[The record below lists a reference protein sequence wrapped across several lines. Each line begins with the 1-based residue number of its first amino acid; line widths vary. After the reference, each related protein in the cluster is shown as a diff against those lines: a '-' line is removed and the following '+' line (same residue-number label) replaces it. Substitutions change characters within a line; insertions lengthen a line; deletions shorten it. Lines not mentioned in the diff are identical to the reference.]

1 MRDQCTTNADS
12 PPPDIPLDAE
22 DWDVVFAPFKDHPYA
37 ALNLAYHFAR
47 LKQLLTGKLSDIPE
61 AITAIDRAIDRLY
74 EHSEFR
80 SVGHSLFRQTVAGE
94 LTAATEKTVHGL
106 GIRT

>member
-1 MRDQCTTNADS
+1 MPDNCNTNADS
-12 PPPDIPLDAE
+12 PPDIPLDAE
-22 DWDVVFAPFKDHPYA
+22 DWDAVFASFKDHPYA

-47 LKQLLTGKLSDIPE
+47 LKQLLTGKLADIPE
-61 AITAIDRAIDRLY
+61 AIAAIDRAIDRLY

-80 SVGHSLFRQTVAGE
+80 NVGRELFLQAVAGV
-94 LTAATEKTVHGL
+94 LTPETEKMVHGL

>member
-1 MRDQCTTNADS
+1 MLDHRSTNADS

-37 ALNLAYHFAR
+37 ALNLAYHLAR
-47 LKQLLTGKLSDIPE
+47 LQQLLEGKLSDIPE
-61 AITAIDRAIDRLY
+61 ATAAIDRAIDRLY

-80 SVGHSLFRQTVAGE
+80 NVGHDLYRQAVDGG
-94 LTAATEKTVHGL
+94 LTAETERTIHKL

>member
-1 MRDQCTTNADS
+1 MPDNRSTNADS

-22 DWDVVFAPFKDHPYA
+22 DWDVVFAPFKDQPYA
-37 ALNLAYHFAR
+37 ALNLAYHLAR
-47 LKQLLTGKLSDIPE
+47 LQQLLNGKLSDIPE
-61 AITAIDRAIDRLY
+61 AIAAMDRAIDRLY

-80 SVGHSLFRQTVAGE
+80 NVGHSLFRQTVAGI
-94 LTAATEKTVHGL
+94 LTAKTEKTVHEL

>member
-1 MRDQCTTNADS
+1 MPDKCTTNADS
-12 PPPDIPLDAE
+12 TPPDIPLDAE

-37 ALNLAYHFAR
+37 ALNLAYHLAR
-47 LKQLLTGKLSDIPE
+47 LQQLLDGKLSDIPE
-61 AITAIDRAIDRLY
+61 AVAAIDRAIDRLY

-80 SVGHSLFRQTVAGE
+80 NVGRSLFRQTVAGV
-94 LTAATEKTVHGL
+94 LTVKSEKIVHDL

>member
-1 MRDQCTTNADS
+1 MQHKCNTNADS

-22 DWDVVFAPFKDHPYA
+22 DWDVVFGLFQDHPYA

-47 LKQLLTGKLSDIPE
+47 LKQLLTGNIPE
-61 AITAIDRAIDRLY
+61 AIAAIDRAIDRLY
-74 EHSEFR
+74 EYSEFR
-80 SVGHSLFRQTVAGE
+80 HVGHGLFRQTVQGV
-94 LTAATEKTVHGL
+94 LTAETEKTLQKL

>member
-1 MRDQCTTNADS
+1 MRDKCTTNADS

-47 LKQLLTGKLSDIPE
+47 LKQLLTGKLTDIPE
-61 AITAIDRAIDRLY
+61 AVAAIDRAIDRLY

-80 SVGHSLFRQTVAGE
+80 NVGHSLFRQTVAGD
-94 LTAATEKTVHGL
+94 LPAATEKTVHGL
-106 GIRT
+106 RIRT

>member
-1 MRDQCTTNADS
+1 MLDNRSTNADS

-37 ALNLAYHFAR
+37 ALNLAYHLAR
-47 LKQLLTGKLSDIPE
+47 LQQLLNSRLTDVSE
-61 AITAIDRAIDRLY
+61 AVAAIDRAIDRLY

-80 SVGHSLFRQTVAGE
+80 NVGHSLFRQTVEGVLPVKA
-94 LTAATEKTVHGL
+94 EKTVHDL

>member
-1 MRDQCTTNADS
+1 MRDKCNTNADS

-47 LKQLLTGKLSDIPE
+47 LKQLLTGKLNDIPD
-61 AITAIDRAIDRLY
+61 AIAAIDRAIDRLY

-80 SVGHSLFRQTVAGE
+80 NVGHDLFLQAVQGVLTAENEQTV
-94 LTAATEKTVHGL
+94 HRL

>member
-1 MRDQCTTNADS
+1 MPDKCNTNADS
-12 PPPDIPLDAE
+12 APPDIPLDAD
-22 DWDVVFAPFKDHPYA
+22 DWDVVFALFKDHPYA

-61 AITAIDRAIDRLY
+61 AIAAIDRAIDRLY

-80 SVGHSLFRQTVAGE
+80 NVSHTLFRQTAGGA
-94 LTAATEKTVHGL
+94 LRAATEKTVHGL

>member
-1 MRDQCTTNADS
+1 MPDNPSTNADS
-12 PPPDIPLDAE
+12 PPDIPLDAE

-37 ALNLAYHFAR
+37 ALNLAYHLA
-47 LKQLLTGKLSDIPE
+47 KLQQVLNSKLADVSE
-61 AITAIDRAIDRLY
+61 AIVAIDRAIDRLY

-80 SVGHSLFRQTVAGE
+80 NVSHSLFRQTVAGV
-94 LTAATEKTVHGL
+94 LTAKIEKTVHEL

>member
-1 MRDQCTTNADS
+1 MQDKCNTNADS

-22 DWDVVFAPFKDHPYA
+22 DWDAVFEPFKDHPYA
-37 ALNLAYHFAR
+37 ALNLAYHYAR
-47 LKQLLTGKLSDIPE
+47 LQQLLNGKLSDIPE
-61 AITAIDRAIDRLY
+61 AIAAIDRAIDRLY

-80 SVGHSLFRQTVAGE
+80 NVGHDLFRQTVAGV

>member
-1 MRDQCTTNADS
+1 MPNNPNTVADS
-12 PPPDIPLDAE
+12 SPPDMPLDAE

-61 AITAIDRAIDRLY
+61 AIAAIDRAIDRLY
-74 EHSEFR
+74 EYSEFR
-80 SVGHSLFRQTVAGE
+80 QVGHSLFRQTVQGVLIAE
-94 LTAATEKTVHGL
+94 TEKTLHKL

>member
-1 MRDQCTTNADS
+1 MQPKCNTTADS
-12 PPPDIPLDAE
+12 PPPDIPLDGE

-37 ALNLAYHFAR
+37 ALNLAYHFAK

-61 AITAIDRAIDRLY
+61 ALAAIDRAIDRLY

-80 SVGHSLFRQTVAGE
+80 RVGHSLFRQTVAGD
-94 LTAATEKTVHGL
+94 LPTATEKTVHEL

>member
-1 MRDQCTTNADS
+1 MPDKCNTNADS
-12 PPPDIPLDAE
+12 PPDIPLDAE
-22 DWDVVFAPFKDHPYA
+22 DWDVVFAPFKAHPYA

-47 LKQLLTGKLSDIPE
+47 LKQLLTGKLSDVPE

-80 SVGHSLFRQTVAGE
+80 NVGHGLFRQAVEGV
-94 LTAATEKTVHGL
+94 LTAKTEKTIHTL

>member
-1 MRDQCTTNADS
+1 MLDHRNTNADS

-22 DWDVVFAPFKDHPYA
+22 DWDVVFAPFADHPYA
-37 ALNLAYHFAR
+37 ALNLAYHLAR
-47 LKQLLTGKLSDIPE
+47 LQQLLNGKLTDVAE
-61 AITAIDRAIDRLY
+61 AIAAIDRAIDRLY

-80 SVGHSLFRQTVAGE
+80 NVGHRLFRQVVAGV
-94 LTAATEKTVHGL
+94 LTAKIEKTVHDL

>member
-1 MRDQCTTNADS
+1 MQDKCNTNADS
-12 PPPDIPLDAE
+12 PPDIPLDAE
-22 DWDVVFAPFKDHPYA
+22 DWNGVFTLFKDHPYD

-61 AITAIDRAIDRLY
+61 AIAAIDRAIDRLY

-80 SVGHSLFRQTVAGE
+80 NVGHSLFRQTVAG
-94 LTAATEKTVHGL
+94 
-106 GIRT
+106 GIACRD

>member
-1 MRDQCTTNADS
+1 MPDQCTTNADS

-47 LKQLLTGKLSDIPE
+47 LKQLLNGKLADISE
-61 AITAIDRAIDRLY
+61 AIAAIDRAIDRLY

-80 SVGHSLFRQTVAGE
+80 AVGYNLFCEAVQGL
-94 LTAATEKTVHGL
+94 LTAETEKTVHKL

>member
-1 MRDQCTTNADS
+1 MRDKCNTNADS
-12 PPPDIPLDAE
+12 PPPDKPLDAE
-22 DWDVVFAPFKDHPYA
+22 DWDVVFGPFKDHPYA
-37 ALNLAYHFAR
+37 ALNLAYHFAK

-61 AITAIDRAIDRLY
+61 AIAAIDRAIDRLY

-80 SVGHSLFRQTVAGE
+80 NVGHELFRQAVQGM
-94 LTAATEKTVHGL
+94 LTAENEKTVHKL

>member
-1 MRDQCTTNADS
+1 MRDKCNTNADS
-12 PPPDIPLDAE
+12 PPDIPLDAD
-22 DWDVVFAPFKDHPYA
+22 DWDVVFAPFKDDPYA
-37 ALNLAYHFAR
+37 ALNLAYHFER

-61 AITAIDRAIDRLY
+61 AIAAIDRAIDRLY

-80 SVGHSLFRQTVAGE
+80 NVGHGLFRQTVEGV
-94 LTAATEKTVHGL
+94 LTAETEKTVHKL